1 MKSCAGCINLM
12 LHLGLRDVCSLA
24 VTDAPHGHLVD
35 GFAAHPGLRLLKDG
49 VELVA
54 QVARGSGASGA
65 RATRPFRADRRGV
78 RGAKGRGK
86 ELVLVAAG
94 AGGRLRLAQTENNDE
109 NTLKCF
115 ADGQVATDAHVIT
128 DGR

>member
-12 LHLGLRDVCSLA
+12 LRFGLRDVCSIA

-54 QVARGSGASGA
+54 QVARGSCAPDHEPPGPFVQINEASVGEKGAE
-65 RATRPFRADRRGV
+65 
-78 RGAKGRGK
+78 K
-86 ELVLVAAG
+86 ELVLVAAE
-94 AGGRLRLAQTENNDE
+94 AGGR
-109 NTLKCF
+109 
-115 ADGQVATDAHVIT
+115 V
-128 DGR
+128 